1 MDWKYQICDSSVNA
15 KSKWKFS
22 MNLANLSSYK
32 IWIHILIFAIFHV
45 SASSQIK
52 CNIWFDR
59 FGNLKLF
66 EVSKRWNKH
75 LHRTQCREYA
85 NCTQTGIAHKK
96 LHRRFC
102 LLICVFAF
110 IHVFAHLILLL
121 LFNRSSNVK
130 RRWMCSTFIESCYK
144 CNFPLEGWQFKYL
157 HRNWHCIARNSFF
170 SRLRF
175 TFNLIYAY
183 RLIR

>member
-1 MDWKYQICDSSVNA
+1 MKIFYESGEFVVIQNMDS
-15 KSKWKFS
+15 
-22 MNLANLSSYK
+22 
-32 IWIHILIFAIFHV
+32 HIDI
-45 SASSQIK
+45 
-52 CNIWFDR
+52 CNIPCLRLFSNKMQYLIR
-59 FGNLKLF
+59 SVRKL
-66 EVSKRWNKH
+66 EIIRLVSKRWNKH

-144 CNFPLEGWQFKYL
+144 CHFPLEGWQFKYL